1 MCLMRKKKRDDFEGK
16 IIQKEL
22 DVDGDGL
29 GPLLIIFPMCFGHI
43 QIDSEAIRALDTA
56 TYLISLVFMLYLCYF
71 ESQVR

>member
-22 DVDGDGL
+22 EVDGDGL

-43 QIDSEAIRALDTA
+43 QIDSEAIRALVTDVLNIF
-56 TYLISLVFMLYLCYF
+56 YIFWF
-71 ESQVR
+71 R